1 MGSDYSMAAKT
12 PEFLAL
18 GHSFFGIFLALKRG
32 MKNLILT
39 LMFVS
44 GTVLANTE
52 TNFRSLASV
61 RHSIRIE
68 HARELMGNSYKKS
81 IVSKFE
87 HRKDIEKN
95 IFSVVKE
102 NLPPKYKGRAN
113 AVAKAIID
121 ESVEHG
127 LDPYF
132 VMAVISG
139 ESSFNPLA
147 IGPVGE
153 IGLMQIRPATGEWI
167 SKIMKT
173 SWKGESTLKDPVQ
186 NIKLGVAYLSWL
198 RNKFQGHGQLYLAA
212 YNMGPRSVK
221 NAVSRN
227 VYPKD
232 YPIHVMK
239 RYIAFYKE
247 IGKRRNTL

>member
-1 MGSDYSMAAKT
+1 MKT
-12 PEFLAL
+12 
-18 GHSFFGIFLALKRG
+18 
-32 MKNLILT
+32 LILLT
-39 LMFVS
+39 AFVS
-44 GTVLANTE
+44 LNSVANT
-52 TNFRSLASV
+52 RSMASV
-61 RHSIRIE
+61 RHTLRVE

-87 HRKDIEKN
+87 KKEDLEHN
-95 IFSVVKE
+95 IFKIVGE
-102 NLPPKYKGRAN
+102 RLPKTYKSKASPIAR
-113 AVAKAIID
+113 AIID
-121 ESVEHG
+121 ESAKHS

-153 IGLMQIRPATGEWI
+153 IGMMQIRPMTGKWMSEI
-167 SKIMKT
+167 LKT
-173 SWKGESTLKDPVQ
+173 KWKGEETLRDPVK
-186 NIKLGVAYLSWL
+186 NIKLGVAYRSWL
-198 RNKFQGHGQLYLAA
+198 RTKFQGHGQLYVAA
-212 YNMGPRSVK
+212 YNMGPKAVK
-221 NAVSRN
+221 NAVSRD

-247 IGKRRNTL
+247 IGKKKGTL

>member
-1 MGSDYSMAAKT
+1 MKT
-12 PEFLAL
+12 IIIAL
-18 GHSFFGIFLALKRG
+18 TAL
-32 MKNLILT
+32 
-39 LMFVS
+39 VS
-44 GTVLANTE
+44 ATAVANT
-52 TNFRSLASV
+52 RSMASV
-61 RHSIRIE
+61 RHSLRVE
-68 HARELMGNSYKKS
+68 HARELMGQSYKKS

-87 HRKDIEKN
+87 KKQDLEKN
-95 IFSVVKE
+95 IFKIVGE
-102 NLPPKYKGRAN
+102 RLPKTYKSRASTI
-113 AVAKAIID
+113 ARTIID
-121 ESVEHG
+121 EAAKHS

-153 IGLMQIRPATGEWI
+153 IGMMQIRPQTGKWMSEI
-167 SKIMKT
+167 LKT
-173 SWKGESTLKDPVQ
+173 SWKGEETLRDPVK

-198 RNKFQGHGQLYLAA
+198 RNKFQGHGQLYVAA
-212 YNMGPRSVK
+212 YNMGPKAVK
-221 NAVSRN
+221 NAVSRD

-247 IGKRRNTL
+247 IGKKKGTL